1 MVAKVWYL
9 SCIMQYPLYGCTM
22 FPANYKGYWSYG
34 KIMRYLTVYS
44 QLLICVI
51 AFQVA
56 ALSSVSTLTAS

>member
-1 MVAKVWYL
+1 MWYL

-34 KIMRYLTVYS
+34 KMQMLRYLAVYI

-56 ALSSVSTLTAS
+56 VLSSVSTLTAS